1 MSRARSPPG
10 HLLSVVA
17 EIEETSPQATPT
29 SDKWVEPIQREESI
43 QSVEWPE
50 DEGDTAPLI

>member
-43 QSVEWPE
+43 QSVE